1 MQEDFIMFNRC
12 NNKNCYC
19 KRYFYQRVLHWL
31 KVWGECFWLSETS
44 LIKTL
49 TLTSSSSPP
58 ALKLHLHHPL
68 SSSLCSPSSAHV
80 QTYQPHLSTWAL
92 PLMRL
97 STFSSA
103 SSCHWCF
110 LAVSFHSSYQI
121 QEIVKDKACPNLYQ
135 PPVLYIS
142 TFQHTQ
148 RQNQELLLRKK

>member
-1 MQEDFIMFNRC
+1 MFNRC

-19 KRYFYQRVLHWL
+19 KSHFRYFYQRVLHWL
-31 KVWGECFWLSETS
+31 KVWDECFWLSETS
-44 LIKTL
+44 LIK

-80 QTYQPHLSTWAL
+80 QTYQPHLSTWAV

-135 PPVLYIS
+135 PSVLYIS
-142 TFQHTQ
+142 TFKHTQ
-148 RQNQELLLRKK
+148 RRNQELLLRKK